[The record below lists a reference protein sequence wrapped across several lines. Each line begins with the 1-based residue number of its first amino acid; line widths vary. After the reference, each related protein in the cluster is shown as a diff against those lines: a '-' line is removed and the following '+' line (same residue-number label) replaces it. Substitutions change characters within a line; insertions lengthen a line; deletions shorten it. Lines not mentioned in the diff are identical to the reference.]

1 MNHLLFTA
9 LLIALLYYFCY
20 YLPSQK
26 QLSDPHPTKL
36 THSQFIQTE
45 PTQIVIEKDKKEL
58 AELKLKNQALIKE
71 IELLRKQKEDSAKQN
86 KDYQNQIS
94 TKQSQI
100 TQLQTQIRDL
110 VKRPLKPTNSKTTQ
124 TDSETEL
131 TNTLDNLIKEIQNLN
146 NSL

>member
-1 MNHLLFTA
+1 MNQLLFTA

-20 YLPSQK
+20 YLPHQK

-36 THSQFIQTE
+36 THSLFTQTE

-58 AELKLKNQALIKE
+58 EELKLKNQALVSK
-71 IELLRKQKEDSAKQN
+71 N
-86 KDYQNQIS
+86 KDYQNQITS
-94 TKQSQI
+94 
-100 TQLQTQIRDL
+100 LQTQIRDL
-110 VKRPLKPTNSKTTQ
+110 AKRPLKPTNSKTTQ
-124 TDSETEL
+124 TDSDAEL